1 MQVQKQKQFVEG
13 GQLDTSRGGHHGLG
27 RVGPAGGGEVPPRH
41 PAASGAAGAST
52 GPAAHATPLLG
63 SALALPAEAALTI
76 PRLLLDVVA
85 ERRGRVALRMKKLGI
100 YRNVSWIDLLEE
112 VSRIGLGLHALGVRR
127 GDRVA
132 IIGDPLPE
140 WLLSDLAAQ
149 CLGAISYG
157 LYPTSSRDEVEF
169 LLRHGGASV
178 LVAED
183 QEHVD
188 KVLPLLGRL
197 PDLRKVVVI
206 DDSNMFDYDH
216 PALMSLQELGRLGAS
231 IEDGEDRYL
240 RLCRDVHP
248 DDAATIVYTSGTSAN
263 PKGAVYTHRA
273 LVTQGHQ
280 FFAFP
285 ELARREVFRSVVH
298 LPLNH
303 LYERMNTPLG
313 MLVKGIVPHFGDDAQ
328 RFLETLSEV
337 APQHHASVPRYW
349 SKLASRV
356 IVGIENSS
364 AAKRLSYKAAMRIG
378 QACRRRRW
386 SGERA
391 RLLGALYWLA
401 RVGVFNRMLKKI
413 GLHRVRIALSAGAPL
428 PSEVQA
434 LWQVWGVNLKNL
446 FGQTEGGVLA
456 AQFDSFPRPGSVGA
470 PYPGVEIRLG
480 ADEEIIGKSPGS
492 FVGYWSDPAAS
503 AEVLQP
509 DGIHTGDI
517 GMLDGDGQLWIVDR
531 KKDIVITA
539 GGKNVSPSRIET
551 ALKSSP
557 YISEASVIG
566 EGRKYLTALI
576 ELDVGTATEWAR
588 ANNVLYTSYRSL
600 ASNGAICALIE
611 QEVKRA
617 NERLGRV
624 EQVKAFRILD
634 RELDPELEGE
644 AVTPTRK
651 IKRTLLQRHF
661 GHLIDQMY
669 SDDEQQRIG
678 RQLVG

>member
-1 MQVQKQKQFVEG
+1 M
-13 GQLDTSRGGHHGLG
+13 DTSDGNG
-27 RVGPAGGGEVPPRH
+27 RLEAVSGASDREAEPPR
-41 PAASGAAGAST
+41 AADLSAAESAQEAAAGARRLV
-52 GPAAHATPLLG
+52 GAG
-63 SALALPAEAALTI
+63 LALPAEASLTI
-76 PRLLLDVVA
+76 PGLLLDVVA
-85 ERRGRVALRMKKLGI
+85 SRRRQVALRAKRMGI
-100 YRNVSWIDLLEE
+100 YQNISWIDLFDNI
-112 VSRIGLGLHALGVRR
+112 SRIGLGLRALGVRR

-140 WLLSDLAAQ
+140 WLVCDFAVQ

-157 LYPTSSRDEVEF
+157 LYPTSSRDEVGF
-169 LLRHGGASV
+169 VLRNGGASV
-178 LVAED
+178 LIAED

-188 KVLPLLGRL
+188 KVLPLLGQL

-206 DDSNMFDYDH
+206 DDSNMFGYAD
-216 PALMSLQELGRLGAS
+216 PALMSLNDLIGLGTSVA
-231 IEDGEDRYL
+231 DGPDEYL
-240 RLCRDVHP
+240 RLCREVRP
-248 DDAATIVYTSGTSAN
+248 DDPATIVYTSGTSAN

-273 LVTQGHQ
+273 LITQGHQ

-285 ELARREVFRSVVH
+285 ELTAPVFRSVVH

-313 MLVKGIVPHFGDDAQ
+313 MLVKGIVPHFGDEPE

-364 AAKRLSYKAAMRIG
+364 ASKRFSYKIAMRVG
-378 QACRRRRW
+378 QAYRRRRW
-386 SGERA
+386 NGERA
-391 RLLGALYWLA
+391 LALGALYRLA
-401 RVGVFNRMLKKI
+401 RLCVFSRMLKKI
-413 GLHRVRIALSAGAPL
+413 GLQRVRIALSAGAPL

-456 AQFDSFPRPGSVGA
+456 AQFDSFPRPGSVGVA
-470 PYPGVEIRLG
+470 YPAVEIRLG
-480 ADEEIIGKSPGS
+480 ADDEIVGKSPGC
-492 FVGYWSDPAAS
+492 FAGYWGDTAAS
-503 AEVLQP
+503 SDVLRP

-517 GMLDGDGQLWIVDR
+517 GMLDPDGQLWIVDR

-566 EGRKYLTALI
+566 EGRKYLTVLI
-576 ELDVGTATEWAR
+576 ELDVGTASEWAR
-588 ANNVLYTSYRSL
+588 ANEVSYTSYQSL
-600 ASNGAICALIE
+600 ATNRAIYKLIE
-611 QEVKRA
+611 EEVRRA
-617 NERLGRV
+617 NEQLGRV

-651 IKRTLLQRHF
+651 IKRSLLQQHF
-661 GHLIDQMY
+661 GHLISQMY
-669 SDDEQQRIG
+669 SDEEEQRIN
-678 RQLVG
+678 RQLVH

>member
-1 MQVQKQKQFVEG
+1 MVVSQGSDGPEG
-13 GQLDTSRGGHHGLG
+13 IGGSHAAGL
-27 RVGPAGGGEVPPRH
+27 RPPGS
-41 PAASGAAGAST
+41 ATETAAGAKRLV
-52 GPAAHATPLLG
+52 GAG
-63 SALALPAEAALTI
+63 LALPPEACLTI
-76 PRLLLDVVA
+76 PGLLLDVVA
-85 ERRGRVALRMKKLGI
+85 RRQGQVALRAKKLGI
-100 YRNVSWIDLLEE
+100 YQNVSWVDLFDRI
-112 VSRIGLGLHALGVRR
+112 SRIGRGLRALGVKR

-140 WLLSDLAAQ
+140 WLMCDLAAQ

-157 LYPTSSRDEVEF
+157 LYPTSSRDEVAF
-169 LLRHGGASV
+169 VLRHGGASV
-178 LVAED
+178 LIAED

-188 KVLPLLGRL
+188 KVLPLLGQL
-197 PDLRKVVVI
+197 PDLRKLVVI
-206 DDSNMFDYDH
+206 DDSSMFGYAD
-216 PALMSLQELGRLGAS
+216 PALMSLNDLIGLSAS
-231 IEDGEDRYL
+231 VAGGPEEYL
-240 RLCRDVHP
+240 RLCRAVRP
-248 DDAATIVYTSGTSAN
+248 DDPATIVYTSGTSAN

-273 LVTQGHQ
+273 LITQGHQ
-280 FFAFP
+280 FFAFR
-285 ELARREVFRSVVH
+285 ELTTPEVFRSVVH

-313 MLVKGIVPHFGDDAQ
+313 MLVKGIVPHFGDEAE

-378 QACRRRRW
+378 QAYRRRRW
-386 SGERA
+386 NGERA
-391 RLLGALYWLA
+391 LALGALYRLA
-401 RVGVFNRMLKKI
+401 RLTVFSRMLKKI
-413 GLHRVRIALSAGAPL
+413 GLQRVCIALSAGAPL

-456 AQFDSFPRPGSVGA
+456 AQFDSFPRPGSVGVA
-470 PYPGVEIRLG
+470 YPAVEIRLG
-480 ADEEIIGKSPGS
+480 ADDEIIGKSPGC
-492 FVGYWSDPAAS
+492 FAGYWGDPDGSSD
-503 AEVLQP
+503 VLRP
-509 DGIHTGDI
+509 DGIHTGDV
-517 GMLDGDGQLWIVDR
+517 GMLDPDGQLWIVDR

-566 EGRKYLTALI
+566 EGRKYLTVLI
-576 ELDVGTATEWAR
+576 ELDVGTVSEWAR
-588 ANNVLYTSYRSL
+588 ANDVSYTSYQSL
-600 ASNGAICALIE
+600 ATSRAIYTLIE
-611 QEVKRA
+611 QEVQRA
-617 NERLGRV
+617 NEQLGRV

-651 IKRTLLQRHF
+651 IKRSLLQQHF
-661 GHLIDQMY
+661 GHLISQMY
-669 SDDEQQRIG
+669 SDDEEQRIS
-678 RQLVG
+678 RQLVH